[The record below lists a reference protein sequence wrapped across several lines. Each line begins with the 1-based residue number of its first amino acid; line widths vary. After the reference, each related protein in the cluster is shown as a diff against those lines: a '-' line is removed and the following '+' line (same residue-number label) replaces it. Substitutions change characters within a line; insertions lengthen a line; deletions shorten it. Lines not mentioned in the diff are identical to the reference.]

1 MLVKSAE
8 DGMVILVSVSIGSL
22 FGLSPEHVEEGLLVG
37 LDVALHRHEPQEL
50 VERHGV
56 VRPVDGDSLR
66 QRAGLLLWG
75 FVK

>member
-1 MLVKSAE
+1 M
-8 DGMVILVSVSIGSL
+8 MVILVSVHWMSL
-22 FGLSPEHVEEGLLVG
+22 WFILSPEHVEEGLLVG

-56 VRPVDGDSLR
+56 VRPVDGHRLG

-75 FVK
+75 GKGGVAL